1 MKYNPDRNE
10 QEHLLEGIETAI
22 ETVIFGVKKVHVETR
37 EGDVTAYRIGDTIRI
52 ELKNIDEEAIRI

>member
-1 MKYNPDRNE
+1 MKYNPKHN

-22 ETVIFGVKKVHVETR
+22 ETVIFGVQKVNAETR

-52 ELKNIDEEAIRI
+52 ELKNIDEEAIRS